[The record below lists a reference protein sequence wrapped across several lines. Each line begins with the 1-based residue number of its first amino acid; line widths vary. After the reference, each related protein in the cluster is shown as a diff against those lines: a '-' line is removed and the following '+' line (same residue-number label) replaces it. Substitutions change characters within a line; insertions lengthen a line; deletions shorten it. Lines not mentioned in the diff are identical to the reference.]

1 MNNANEPCIT
11 KAERFLKSSVSLM
24 DFNIEEAIKNLETSL
39 HVGKENISQKRTDNC
54 TVLTVS
60 LGKMLLID
68 QLMEDIENILNLSI
82 LLATKSEDGKC
93 LECIAYS
100 KPCVGDMIIV
110 HLYSRLYGVMERFEV
125 NVYDSIE
132 KMYKDLKN
140 RLDYQKDIS
149 CKFMEAEDPMTVLRQ
164 FI

>member
-1 MNNANEPCIT
+1 MNNSNESCAT
-11 KAERFLKSSVSLM
+11 KAERFQKSSLSLM
-24 DFNIEEAIKNLETSL
+24 DFNIEEAIKNLEICL
-39 HVGKENISQKRTDNC
+39 HVGKESISQKKTENC

-60 LGKMLLID
+60 LEKMQLID

-82 LLATKSEDGKC
+82 LLATKSDDGKC

-100 KPCVGDMIIV
+100 KPCVGDMIVV
-110 HLYSRLYGVMERFEV
+110 HLYSRLYGVMESFEV

-132 KMYKDLKN
+132 KMYQDLKN
-140 RLDYQKDIS
+140 RLDHQKDIN
-149 CKFMEAEDPMTVLRQ
+149 CKFMEAEDLMTVLRQ

>member
-24 DFNIEEAIKNLETSL
+24 DFNIEGAIKNLETSL

-60 LGKMLLID
+60 LGKMQMID
-68 QLMEDIENILNLSI
+68 QLMEDIEKILNLSI
-82 LLATKSEDGKC
+82 LLATKSDDGNC
-93 LECIAYS
+93 MECVAYS
-100 KPCVGDMIIV
+100 KPCIGDMIVV
-110 HLYSRLYGVMERFEV
+110 HLYSRLCGVLEGFEV
-125 NVYDSIE
+125 SVYDSME
-132 KMYKDLKN
+132 KMYRDLKN
-140 RLDYQKDIS
+140 RLDYQYDIS
-149 CKFMEAEDPMTVLRQ
+149 CKFMKAEDHVTLLRQ

>member
-1 MNNANEPCIT
+1 MNNSNEPCAT
-11 KAERFLKSSVSLM
+11 KAERFQKSSLSLM
-24 DFNIEEAIKNLETSL
+24 DFNVEEAIKNLEMCL
-39 HVGKENISQKRTDNC
+39 HVGKENISQKKTENC

-82 LLATKSEDGKC
+82 LLATKSEDGNC

-100 KPCVGDMIIV
+100 KPCVGDMIVV

>member
-1 MNNANEPCIT
+1 
-11 KAERFLKSSVSLM
+11 
-24 DFNIEEAIKNLETSL
+24 
-39 HVGKENISQKRTDNC
+39 
-54 TVLTVS
+54 
-60 LGKMLLID
+60 
-68 QLMEDIENILNLSI
+68 
-82 LLATKSEDGKC
+82 
-93 LECIAYS
+93 
-100 KPCVGDMIIV
+100 MIVV
-110 HLYSRLYGVMERFEV
+110 HLYSRLYGVMESFEV